1 MKQISLLRKLYDVI
15 IQQLSYSFWAK
26 KLYQDLSIRQRD
38 IWALYLLSLSIITI
52 SEAPLREIARKKHK

>member
-38 IWALYLLSLSIITI
+38 IWALYPSSKLI
-52 SEAPLREIARKKHK
+52 HYYQ